1 MRHWTYRYLNATL
14 EDMNIAP
21 IRLARELFDAAR
33 DDLREVRQARVAE
46 AALHRELASYT
57 SPAEIA
63 DLLSLLRDQDGP
75 EAQHVRDLLI
85 DNLRPTSALHRAA

>member
-1 MRHWTYRYLNATL
+1 VKARLV
-14 EDMNIAP
+14 DMNIAP

-63 DLLSLLRDQDGP
+63 DLLGVLRDQDGP
-75 EAQHVRDLLI
+75 EVQHVRDLLV
-85 DNLRPTSALHRAA
+85 DNLRPASVLHRAA